1 MGIDHN
7 SFLPETPSFNCI
19 VHGGNLPPS
28 PLLFSYGSRISQ
40 DTSPRFRPQLG
51 PQCHIPRPLRHDPS
65 PFISRF
71 STQPHCLQRNQQT
84 VTMDDPT
91 TPPIPRTRLLL
102 DGHVRRVIGQG
113 GVARAQNSLDAY
125 LSSGRVPYHL
135 FSGRDTSNPEQTRP
149 LLSVSWQI
157 PPSPTLSSP
166 QHLCRLILFVSR
178 VEHSTSAYFR

>member
-1 MGIDHN
+1 
-7 SFLPETPSFNCI
+7 
-19 VHGGNLPPS
+19 
-28 PLLFSYGSRISQ
+28 
-40 DTSPRFRPQLG
+40 
-51 PQCHIPRPLRHDPS
+51 
-65 PFISRF
+65 
-71 STQPHCLQRNQQT
+71 
-84 VTMDDPT
+84 MDDPT

-157 PPSPTLSSP
+157 PPP
-166 QHLCRLILFVSR
+166 QRFPRHN
-178 VEHSTSAYFR
+178 TSAG